1 MPKATI
7 PLNKATLIAG
17 GAFLLV
23 FALPKLGAIVA
34 SLEEPPATGGPV
46 EAAPT
51 TTDPSYPDPSTE
63 GAGAMGTAIQVR
75 ATYLLA
81 KAQQTEDAMGW
92 ATDRQN
98 DVLWEVNQ
106 YRAGVGAFAG
116 DAQQFSRLAN
126 LSAELAAV
134 ELVKHWL
141 TYPSDRNDLPSIPIN
156 QPLET
161 FVEGEVTGY
170 GNQL

>member
-1 MPKATI
+1 MTKATI

-17 GAFLLV
+17 GVFLLV
-23 FALPKLGAIVA
+23 FALPKAGSIVA
-34 SLEEPPATGGPV
+34 SLGEPPATGGPMEV
-46 EAAPT
+46 EPSTTEPT
-51 TTDPSYPDPSTE
+51 YPEPSTE
-63 GAGAMGTAIQVR
+63 GSGAIGTAIQVR
-75 ATYLLA
+75 ATYLLG
-81 KAQQTEDAMGW
+81 KAQQSEDAMVW
-92 ATDRQN
+92 VTNRQN

-116 DAQQFSRLAN
+116 DAQQFARLAN
-126 LSAELAAV
+126 LSAELAAT

-141 TYPSDRNDLPSIPIN
+141 TYPSDRNELPSIPLN

-170 GNQL
+170 GEQL